1 MKTIGRAFHDLRRE
15 IGWVLLYGVLTAIVL
30 SSFIGSISGFRQNLT
45 TARFLSGFKQNRVDM
60 LILESKGSYRISKT
74 DGQEAPTKAKQLDA
88 LFREALSKDGTLGG
102 VAELSSAPSGFART
116 VLIVGRMAD
125 CMPVRV
131 PNDRDLYLAVSSS
144 HADRVGT
151 SVKIGREELPIEAT
165 VPNGTMVGTLYN
177 HTRSGDLDDALFVF
191 AKDYST
197 AYKTFYCAPNDFL
210 FRLIAVDADD
220 AFKTELLESVSS
232 AAGMHARLWSA
243 QAYLRQTGDSGM
255 QYLLLRIVFFGI
267 ASFALIAAM
276 VMNLLRVLDAHTNDY
291 AVHRLFGAT
300 KAQTFLRMLLLA
312 IGFHIIPVAYIA
324 CRILLPP
331 GWTGSEDGGALKRGI
346 VAFSPE
352 KASMM
357 GNVFVV
363 LLLLI
368 AAVCVIGYVRFQRT
382 YAKGMRRE

>member
-45 TARFLSGFKQNRVDM
+45 TARFLSGYKQNRVDM

-165 VPNGTMVGTLYN
+165 VPDGTMVGTLYN

-291 AVHRLFGAT
+291 A
-300 KAQTFLRMLLLA
+300 
-312 IGFHIIPVAYIA
+312 
-324 CRILLPP
+324 
-331 GWTGSEDGGALKRGI
+331 
-346 VAFSPE
+346 
-352 KASMM
+352 
-357 GNVFVV
+357 
-363 LLLLI
+363 
-368 AAVCVIGYVRFQRT
+368 
-382 YAKGMRRE
+382 